1 METVNI
7 RLWVNDICSL

>member
-7 RLWVNDICSL
+7 KLWVNDICSL